1 MTACLRKPPIML
13 ALAFAAGL
21 GVLCGWSFAL
31 AQEAAAPHHLTPE
44 ARARVP
50 AHLF

>member
-1 MTACLRKPPIML
+1 MTGCLRRPAVVL
-13 ALAFAAGL
+13 AIATAAGL